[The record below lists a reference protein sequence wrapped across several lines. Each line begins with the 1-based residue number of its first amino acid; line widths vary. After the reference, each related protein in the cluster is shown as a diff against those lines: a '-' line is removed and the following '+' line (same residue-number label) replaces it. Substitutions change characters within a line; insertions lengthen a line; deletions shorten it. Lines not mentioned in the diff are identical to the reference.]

1 MKMDEQRRLTVSV
14 FTENEIGLLHRVT
27 VVFTRRKLN
36 IDSITASESEIP
48 GLYRYTIVL
57 TTTRRTAE
65 RVDGQLEKQVEV
77 AKALVHEEDEIVH
90 QEIAHYKIS
99 TESLEAG
106 SPIEE
111 LVRREGARILVMNR
125 EFVVIEK
132 TGHPHETTA
141 LYERL
146 APHGIM
152 EFARSGR
159 VAVTRPT
166 KLLREHL
173 SELGAKYHNG
183 REGVSWQ
190 G

>member
-1 MKMDEQRRLTVSV
+1 MDERRTLTISV

-65 RVDGQLEKQVEV
+65 RVVDQLEKQVEV
-77 AKALVHEEDEIVH
+77 AKALVHEEEEIVH
-90 QEIAHYKIS
+90 QEIALYKVS
-99 TESLEAG
+99 TESLERDG
-106 SPIEE
+106 SLED

-125 EFVVIEK
+125 DFAVLEK
-132 TGHPHETTA
+132 TGHPRETTA

-173 SELGAKYHNG
+173 SELGARYHNEK
-183 REGVSWQ
+183 EGVSWQ